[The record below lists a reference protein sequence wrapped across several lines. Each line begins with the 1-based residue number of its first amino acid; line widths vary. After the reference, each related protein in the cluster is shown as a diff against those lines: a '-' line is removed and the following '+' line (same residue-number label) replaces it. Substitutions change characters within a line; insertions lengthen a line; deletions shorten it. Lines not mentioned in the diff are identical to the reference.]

1 MIIPIELEVTVPG
14 SPPKKACSISTWS
27 DPVQAP
33 LINTLRKQ
41 IVDEKYANGIQGY
54 CNWGSVEMDIIIRIT
69 ETSVKADI
77 DNHVRGIFDAIQ
89 ARPANKPNYN
99 ENVFEPTTHPDI
111 TVLLSDDMLVYDL
124 HAIRTLAEKESYTVK
139 ISGEYNA
146 SL

>member
-41 IVDEKYANGIQGY
+41 IVDVKCANGIQGY
-54 CNWGSVEMDIIIRIT
+54 CNWGLVEIDIIIRIT

-77 DNHVRGIFDAIQ
+77 DNHVGGIFDAIQ
-89 ARPANKPNYN
+89 AGPANKPEYRKC
-99 ENVFEPTTHPDI
+99 FEPTTHPDI

>member
-1 MIIPIELEVTVPG
+1 M
-14 SPPKKACSISTWS
+14 
-27 DPVQAP
+27 
-33 LINTLRKQ
+33 N
-41 IVDEKYANGIQGY
+41 
-54 CNWGSVEMDIIIRIT
+54 IIIRIT

-77 DNHVRGIFDAIQ
+77 DNHVRGIFDALQ
-89 ARPANKPNYN
+89 AKPANKPDYT